1 MFWPWLAAVP
11 MRLAPPSPLSSSF
24 RHMAKYVPCCAMD
37 GSGQAPA
44 SLPRWGHRAFLMRI
58 DNRTRGRSEAPRGY
72 SWLPSTQTM
81 DGRGSGG
88 LAVRES
94 DVVFGGSAR
103 PFAFS
108 VPRRLFPWHP
118 LAFGQRWFAGP
129 SKAVPVPLP
138 GILPYRQDR
147 GITKSTA
154 SALTCW
160 RQRLAKPWGD
170 PSVDPDGCVERWLM
184 GDRTDRRPMDLVRP
198 APRDSR
204 RVPEHPPQPLSKC
217 EK

>member
-1 MFWPWLAAVP
+1 
-11 MRLAPPSPLSSSF
+11 
-24 RHMAKYVPCCAMD
+24 
-37 GSGQAPA
+37 
-44 SLPRWGHRAFLMRI
+44 
-58 DNRTRGRSEAPRGY
+58 
-72 SWLPSTQTM
+72 M

-138 GILPYRQDR
+138 GVLPYRQDR
-147 GITKSTA
+147 GIKKSTA

-204 RVPEHPPQPLSKC
+204 RVPEHPPNHCQNAKSEAIAAPGPGSSKFAAAYSPRRGQGHPPDSHARSLPHLRPAARR
-217 EK
+217 